1 METEEL
7 VMMRAGPDNALPL
20 SRLPQSNTVEIDTPV
35 MLSDGT
41 LLTAIVDS
49 LKMPLSRDTM
59 VAPRTWTAWVMVL
72 QGGDVLHEGES
83 TPVEGL
89 TVTDTSAAA
98 ATWRKSSGRKQAQ
111 VSAAAKQSR
120 EIIRMLKVDPKT

>member
-20 SRLPQSNTVEIDTPV
+20 SRLPQSNTVEIDMPV

-49 LKMPLSRDTM
+49 LKIPLSRNKM
-59 VAPRTWTAWVMVL
+59 VAPRTCTAWVMVL
-72 QGGDVLHEGES
+72 QGGDVLHEEES

-89 TVTDTSAAA
+89 TVMDTLAAA
-98 ATWRKSSGRKQAQ
+98 ATWRNTSGSKQA
-111 VSAAAKQSR
+111 
-120 EIIRMLKVDPKT
+120 

>member
-1 METEEL
+1 MKTEEL

-20 SRLPQSNTVEIDTPV
+20 SRLPQSNTVETDTPV

-59 VAPRTWTAWVMVL
+59 VAPRTCTAWVIVL

-98 ATWRKSSGRKQAQ
+98 AIRRKSSGRKQAQ
-111 VSAAAKQSR
+111 VSAAAKSR
-120 EIIRMLKVDPKT
+120 EIIRMLRVNPKT

>member
-1 METEEL
+1 MKTEEL

-20 SRLPQSNTVEIDTPV
+20 SRLPQSNTVDLDTLV
-35 MLSDGT
+35 MLSDGM
-41 LLTAIVDS
+41 LMTAIVDS

-59 VAPRTWTAWVMVL
+59 VAPRTCTAWVMVL

-89 TVTDTSAAA
+89 TVMDTLAAA
-98 ATWRKSSGRKQAQ
+98 ATWRNSSGSKQ
-111 VSAAAKQSR
+111 VSDAAKSR
-120 EIIRMLKVDPKT
+120 EIIRMLKVNPKT